1 MHFTSKI
8 LHFTPY
14 LQKYIAKTRY
24 NKKGYAYFKISERQ
38 AIIMKIAVCDDDKIV
53 REQIISLI
61 RNEFPNAEIVYFETG
76 EDMIKSKEDF
86 VISFLDVQMGEVSG
100 IDVAK
105 HIREVQEKKDREK
118 SIIIFVT
125 GYREYMEDAFDVNAF
140 HYLLKPID
148 EKKFHDIFSRALKE
162 AFAKTEQKK
171 RSVIVKCNGMQKK
184 ILLKN
189 IYYIESNNKK
199 VVFHTKDGNIDTYGR
214 MEDWESEL
222 GDLFYRCH
230 RGYLVNLE
238 KITAYNVDTI
248 DVINGDSLI
257 LARKKYADFI
267 KVYMRYAKGGGIVN
281 V

>member
-1 MHFTSKI
+1 
-8 LHFTPY
+8 
-14 LQKYIAKTRY
+14 
-24 NKKGYAYFKISERQ
+24 
-38 AIIMKIAVCDDDKIV
+38 MKIAVCDDDRTT
-53 REQIISLI
+53 REQISSLI
-61 RNEFPNAEIVYFETG
+61 KVQGPDAEIIVFEDG
-76 EDMIKSKEDF
+76 ESMLKSEERF
-86 VISFLDVQMGEVSG
+86 AIAFLDVQMREISG

-105 HIREVQEKKDREK
+105 YIREEQEKRDREK

-148 EKKFHDIFSRALKE
+148 EKKFKVVFSRALKE
-162 AFAKTEQKK
+162 AAAKTEQKK

-184 ILLKN
+184 ILLKD
-189 IYYIESNNKK
+189 IYYIESSNKK
-199 VVFHTKDGNIDTYGR
+199 VVFHTKDGNVDTYGR

-222 GDLFYRCH
+222 GDSFYRCH

-238 KITAYNVDTI
+238 KISAYNVDTI

-267 KVYMRYAKGGGIVN
+267 KAYMRYAKDGGIVN

>member
-1 MHFTSKI
+1 
-8 LHFTPY
+8 
-14 LQKYIAKTRY
+14 
-24 NKKGYAYFKISERQ
+24 
-38 AIIMKIAVCDDDKIV
+38 MKIAVCDDDRTT
-53 REQIISLI
+53 REQISSLI
-61 RNEFPNAEIVYFETG
+61 KVQEPDAEIIVFEDG
-76 EDMIKSKEDF
+76 ESMLKFEDCF
-86 VISFLDVQMGEVSG
+86 AIAFLDVQMGEISG

-105 HIREVQEKKDREK
+105 YIREEQEKRDGEK
-118 SIIIFVT
+118 CIIIFVT

-148 EKKFHDIFSRALKE
+148 EKKFNTVFIRALKE
-162 AFAKTEQKK
+162 VSVKMEQK
-171 RSVIVKCNGMQKK
+171 RRAVIVKCNGMQKK

-199 VVFHTKDGNIDTYGR
+199 VVFHTKDGNVDTYGR

-222 GDLFYRCH
+222 GDSFYRCH

-238 KITAYNVDTI
+238 KISAYNVDTI

-267 KVYMRYAKGGGIVN
+267 KAYMRYAKDGGIVN

>member
-1 MHFTSKI
+1 
-8 LHFTPY
+8 
-14 LQKYIAKTRY
+14 
-24 NKKGYAYFKISERQ
+24 
-38 AIIMKIAVCDDDKIV
+38 MKIAVCDDDRTT

-61 RNEFPNAEIVYFETG
+61 KVQEPDAEIVAFENG
-76 EDMIKSKEDF
+76 ESMINSKDCF
-86 VISFLDVQMGEVSG
+86 VISFLDVQMRELSG

-105 HIREVQEKKDREK
+105 YIREEQEKRGREK

-148 EKKFHDIFSRALKE
+148 EKKFQAVFSRALKE
-162 AFAKTEQKK
+162 TATKTEQKK
-171 RSVIVKCNGMQKK
+171 LSVIVKCNGMQKK
-184 ILLKN
+184 ILLKD

-199 VVFHTKDGNIDTYGR
+199 VVFHTRGGKIDTYGK

-222 GDLFYRCH
+222 GDSFYRCH

-267 KVYMRYAKGGGIVN
+267 KAYMRYAKDGGIVN